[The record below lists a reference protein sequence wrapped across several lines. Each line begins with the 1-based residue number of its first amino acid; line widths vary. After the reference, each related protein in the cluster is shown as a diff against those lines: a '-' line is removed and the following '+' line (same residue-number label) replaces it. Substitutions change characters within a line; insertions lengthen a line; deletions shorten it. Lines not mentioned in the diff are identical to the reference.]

1 MARRERA
8 PDAPLPIDAFGDG
21 GFRISGERQEGS
33 ILLFA
38 GTVQAWPRGDEAG
51 PRDLTP
57 DDLSLFLEA
66 DDRPDVLVLGVGP
79 RTRHPAPEVR
89 KALREAGIGLE
100 IADTPAACR
109 LYNLIAAE
117 SRRVGAALM
126 AV

>member
-21 GFRISGERQEGS
+21 GFRIAGRRHEGS

-38 GTVQAWPRGDEAG
+38 GEVHPWPRGDAAG
-51 PRDLTP
+51 PKDVAAA
-57 DDLSLFLEA
+57 DLSLFLDA
-66 DDRPDVLVLGVGP
+66 ADRPDVLVLGVGP
-79 RTRHPAPEVR
+79 AMRHPATELR

-100 IADTPAACR
+100 VADTPAACR
-109 LYNLIAAE
+109 LYNLIAGE